1 MTPQALK
8 KSIAADDYRRL
19 TKQIEKLEAQ
29 RERLPVV
36 ASGWRP
42 EGSGYHYRRA
52 KCPPHPDVRYLA
64 IVERVGSEEKWQA
77 WTYYDG
83 YHPTIFE
90 TRKAAKQACDDLLRA
105 RGVLL

>member
-29 RERLPVV
+29 RNRLPVV
-36 ASGWRP
+36 ASGWCP
-42 EGSGYHYRRA
+42 GGSGYHYRRA
-52 KCPPHPDVRYLA
+52 KCPPHPDVRHLA

-77 WTYYDG
+77 CTYYDG
-83 YHPTIFE
+83 YLPAIFA
-90 TRKAAKQACDDLLRA
+90 TAKAAKQACDEILLA